1 MVLALIRGFPAP
13 AGEVSSVKQATP
25 GRSPFRAD
33 VVNVSGGAI
42 TTGVTARA
50 QQHSAAEGEAA
61 VNRKGYRL

>member
-1 MVLALIRGFPAP
+1 M
-13 AGEVSSVKQATP
+13 KQATP